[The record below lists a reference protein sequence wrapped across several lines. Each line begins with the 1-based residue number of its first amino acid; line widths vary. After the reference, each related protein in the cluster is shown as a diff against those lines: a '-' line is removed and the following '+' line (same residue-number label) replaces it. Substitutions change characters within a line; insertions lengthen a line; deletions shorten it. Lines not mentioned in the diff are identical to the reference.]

1 MKVCVPTKR
10 DFLVATRDMRL
21 ISGAFGRV
29 FKGILRRE
37 PAGGTMQQVAIK
49 TIKSECQ
56 CSTTHDAIVHQFT
69 AIVDACT

>member
-1 MKVCVPTKR
+1 
-10 DFLVATRDMRL
+10 MRL

-37 PAGGTMQQVAIK
+37 RAGGEQSTMQQVAIK

-56 CSTTHDAIVHQFT
+56 CTTTHGAIVCQFT
-69 AIVDACT
+69 AIVEACT